1 MTSIST
7 IHESSIGTVVTP
19 VSDSASGARITNS
32 RGGFI
37 DVTVNK
43 FGEFIIAPSNPRMA
57 RVSFPGDGQLI
68 AAVQPE

>member
-7 IHESSIGTVVTP
+7 IHESAIGTIVNT
-19 VSDSASGARITNS
+19 VSDSACGARITNS

-57 RVSFPGDGQLI
+57 SVSFPGDGELI
-68 AAVQPE
+68 AVVQPE